1 MMFAPAKAKIK
12 NPDRF
17 AFQYCPIYR
26 SYTSSI
32 TEDSVYPKPL
42 PFAYNAWETPSSS
55 EETMALF
62 KEWEKAYK
70 GPTSVFEYHFWR
82 KQYRDPG
89 AMDFAYRVYKDT
101 YAYKIMGM
109 QGCMEDGSN
118 KSFFPNGFAGH
129 IYAETLMNRELDYEK
144 ELEDYYKHLYGED
157 WRLVKE
163 YLEKITDTFDF
174 GYMLMEKAIDK
185 REGAAYLDP
194 SRVERFAKV
203 KEITS
208 EIKKVI
214 EKNSLIPIRPQSIA
228 WQDLSYH
235 TKWCEHI
242 AAIMTEKCQNHREEA
257 IRLLEKMQDEFGKY
271 DSIIGD
277 RFDFILAMT
286 GYDPMVRKEI
296 LGEEIVN

>member
-1 MMFAPAKAKIK
+1 
-12 NPDRF
+12 
-17 AFQYCPIYR
+17 
-26 SYTSSI
+26 
-32 TEDSVYPKPL
+32 
-42 PFAYNAWETPSSS
+42 
-55 EETMALF
+55 
-62 KEWEKAYK
+62 
-70 GPTSVFEYHFWR
+70 
-82 KQYRDPG
+82 
-89 AMDFAYRVYKDT
+89 
-101 YAYKIMGM
+101 
-109 QGCMEDGSN
+109 MEDGSN

-129 IYAETLMNRELDYEK
+129 IYAETLMNRNLDYEA

-157 WRLVKE
+157 WHLVKE
-163 YLEKITDTFDF
+163 YLQKITDTFDF

-185 REGAAYLDP
+185 REGAAYFDP

-203 KEITS
+203 KEITA

-214 EKNSLIPIRPQSIA
+214 EKNTLIPVRPQSIA

-242 AAIMTEKCQNHREEA
+242 AAIMTEKCQNHREKA
-257 IRLLEKMQDEFGKY
+257 IELLEKMQDEFGKY

-277 RFDFILAMT
+277 RFDFILAMA